1 MQSSG
6 IIGCYWDALVSWA
19 RGGRKVWPRKDGAL
33 SHTRGQ
39 LRPFIVSVYLSVSG
53 RRWWRMRSRSWITWT
68 MPTWSSSTQ
77 RTSRGMTSSLCWNSM
92 FDNGTSSDWRRVN
105 SVVTT
110 VTVTFSVGGG
120 ELFDRII
127 DENYTLM
134 ELDAVMFIRQI
145 CEGLQHMHKMFV
157 LHLDLK
163 VTDA

>member
-1 MQSSG
+1 
-6 IIGCYWDALVSWA
+6 
-19 RGGRKVWPRKDGAL
+19 
-33 SHTRGQ
+33 
-39 LRPFIVSVYLSVSG
+39 
-53 RRWWRMRSRSWITWT
+53 
-68 MPTWSSSTQ
+68 
-77 RTSRGMTSSLCWNSM
+77 M
-92 FDNGTSSDWRRVN
+92 FEKGDSSDWRRVN
-105 SVVTT
+105 SLVTT

-145 CEGLQHMHKMFV
+145 CEGLQHMHKMYV